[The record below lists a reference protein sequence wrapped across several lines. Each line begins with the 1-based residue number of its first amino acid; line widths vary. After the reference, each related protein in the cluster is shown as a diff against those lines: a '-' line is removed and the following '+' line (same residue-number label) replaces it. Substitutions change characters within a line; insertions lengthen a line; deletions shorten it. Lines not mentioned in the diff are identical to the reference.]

1 MCDNDFVDN
10 DVKVS
15 EHCDHH
21 RIIHKLDKFNLK
33 TKVMSNGLENLWAL
47 LSIISLVLLTTSN
60 F

>member
-15 EHCDHH
+15 DHCDHH

-33 TKVMSNGLENLWAL
+33 TKVMSNGLENL
-47 LSIISLVLLTTSN
+47 
-60 F
+60 